1 LVSSSSSVPF
11 ATFKN
16 TAKADV
22 YRVTLE
28 NGTSTLGYTENGNL
42 VIEIPTS
49 DGDFKRS
56 FYGEIKR
63 RVSIF
68 PFLTAKAIKDLFYSK
83 LSKSKKVISENFFY
97 F

>member
-49 DGDFKRS
+49 DGDFKRK
-56 FYGEIKR
+56 FLWRNKKK
-63 RVSIF
+63 SI
-68 PFLTAKAIKDLFYSK
+68 
-83 LSKSKKVISENFFY
+83 NFFL